1 MVSFKLASLLTCAAS
16 SVLGLP
22 SALIPRQSITTSTTG
37 TNNGYYYS
45 VYIEENSGATYTNG
59 AAGEYTLTWTSAAVD
74 VVAGKGWSTGSDR
87 TITYS
92 ATDFTPNGDSLLSVY
107 GWTTD
112 PLHEYYIIET
122 YGSYNPGSQ
131 GQHVGTVT
139 SDGSTYDIYTNTRT
153 NAPSIQG
160 TQTFV
165 QFLSIRQN
173 KRTSGTVT
181 TANHFNAW
189 AKLGLQ
195 LGTFNY
201 QIMAIEGYESSGSA
215 TVTVS

>member
-1 MVSFKLASLLTCAAS
+1 MVSFKLASLLACAAS
-16 SVLGLP
+16 GVLGLP

-59 AAGEYTLTWTSAAVD
+59 AAGQYTLTWSSAAVD
-74 VVAGKGWSTGSDR
+74 VVAGKGWQTGSAR
-87 TITYS
+87 
-92 ATDFTPNGDSLLSVY
+92 ATDFTPSGDSLLSVY
-107 GWTTD
+107 GWTTS

-195 LGTFNY
+195 LGAFNY